1 MQILDFRSI
10 APKSSDYTVYSYD
23 GKYKYLC
30 PKSHPEESLIVRKA
44 AGLEE
49 YTSVLT
55 DYRHLSWEQMR
66 SLFPNLSSVK
76 ILAAV
81 LIHADWAYDP
91 ATSIFHVGEVESHS
105 PSVEGITEEVA
116 EPAEESLIEISY
128 DGSTTEVV
136 SNNHPVVITTHIL
149 GEEIDYE
156 FVHCLVTY
164 CRLNNARLYIFLK
177 KRYISDKEPT
187 SSLDKLTSLISEV
200 GTIVFSGNL
209 TSHDGQMLVA
219 ANGNVHHTAIKPL
232 AGFKNTTVKYL
243 AIPHA
248 RQEAV
253 TTYANNYE
261 GKSLLMSTGCINT
274 LSSGHTQALAKVKFH
289 SIKGF
294 LVYERDNT
302 YPFRHV
308 NYSSANHSIVDLD
321 REFHRDGVNPAQI
334 EAVYLD
340 DLHCVHMP
348 SEYRARVSR
357 LLQLLNPKEFGSGDV
372 FDGSSLN
379 HHEVNRLGYLQNR
392 ISLIDEI
399 KLTEECLK
407 TFQRAAPASKMVILS
422 SNHHNFFDK
431 FTANLNIVAQLP
443 KHDAALVFRTLAY
456 MVENTEYQHL
466 KGVKYAD
473 PTRFLLSNLDY
484 QDKFTVGN
492 NHHIDFNLHGHEYGI
507 GAAANNGS
515 NKITTGHGHAG
526 FIDKGHHRV
535 GCSFKEANYQS
546 GYSASCS
553 AIDVL
558 ANNGKRQLLFHF

>member
-1 MQILDFRSI
+1 
-10 APKSSDYTVYSYD
+10 
-23 GKYKYLC
+23 
-30 PKSHPEESLIVRKA
+30 
-44 AGLEE
+44 
-49 YTSVLT
+49 
-55 DYRHLSWEQMR
+55 
-66 SLFPNLSSVK
+66 
-76 ILAAV
+76 
-81 LIHADWAYDP
+81 
-91 ATSIFHVGEVESHS
+91 
-105 PSVEGITEEVA
+105 
-116 EPAEESLIEISY
+116 
-128 DGSTTEVV
+128 
-136 SNNHPVVITTHIL
+136 
-149 GEEIDYE
+149 
-156 FVHCLVTY
+156 
-164 CRLNNARLYIFLK
+164 LYIFLK
-177 KRYISDKEPT
+177 ARYISDKIPT
-187 SSLDKLTSLISEV
+187 SSLDKLTSIIHKV
-200 GTIVFSGNL
+200 GTVVFSGNI

-232 AGFKNTTVKYL
+232 SGFKNTTIKYL

-253 TTYANNYE
+253 TTYANNYD
-261 GKSLLMSTGCINT
+261 GKSLLMSTGCINN

-294 LVYERDNT
+294 LVYESGNT

-308 NYSSANHSIVDLD
+308 NYSSTSRSLVDLD
-321 REFHRDGVNPAQI
+321 REFSRDGVDLAQI

-379 HHEVNRLGYLQNR
+379 HHEAKRLGYLQNR
-392 ISLIDEI
+392 ISLVDEI

-407 TFQRAAPASKMVILS
+407 TFQRATPASKMVILS

-443 KHDAALVFRTLAY
+443 KHDAALVFRALAY

-466 KGVKYAD
+466 RGVKYVD

-484 QDKFTVGN
+484 QDKFTVGS

-535 GCSFKEANYQS
+535 GCSFRDANYQS